1 MSDKESLVG
10 MLAGLSILSLLFK
23 FLSPRGF
30 ILMMAGIIYAI
41 LYNTFAPSPPAPKPV
56 DNWETRLMAAGRKGD
71 YQKALAID
79 EAYLKT
85 HPNSCT
91 ALYWRLELDLIMR
104 KNHPPHPKCTE
115 S

>member
-30 ILMMAGIIYAI
+30 VLIMAGIIYAI

-85 HPNSCT
+85 HPYSCE
-91 ALYWRLELDLIMR
+91 AQQWRLNLNLIMR
-104 KNHPPHPKCTE
+104 KNSPPTPKCTE
-115 S
+115 W